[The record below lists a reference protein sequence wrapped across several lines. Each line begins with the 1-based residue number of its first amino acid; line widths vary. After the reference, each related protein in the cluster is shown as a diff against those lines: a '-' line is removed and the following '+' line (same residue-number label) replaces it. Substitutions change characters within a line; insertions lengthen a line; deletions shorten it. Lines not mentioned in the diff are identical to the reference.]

1 MDQEKTIRRNQ
12 ANADSSDNINK
23 NIDRN
28 QSTPK
33 EDKTSFWKPV
43 VVGGVAAVAMGFGA
57 SVAYAS
63 INDDNFGDILEEE
76 NSSNEENNNENIVIP
91 DNVPIAESVNDDMSF
106 SEAFAAARDEV
117 GVGGV
122 FEWNGN
128 MYNTYTADEWKDMT
142 PEERSEF
149 SDNFVDA
156 MRESQS
162 DEEINEISENTDNED
177 SIEDTDEGDDDSDI
191 LVTEDTDENDDDSDI
206 LVTEDTDEND
216 DDSDILATEENEE
229 NDDDSDI
236 LATEENDEYDDD
248 SDILVT
254 EENDEYE
261 VASEILPVEDSE
273 IEVLG
278 VDYGVDLE
286 DGVYAEA
293 IATVDVDGETVY
305 MIDVDGDGE
314 FDAAANDF
322 GLTDLPDTDMNVD
335 DMQEDLMIDELLAE
349 EGSNGF
355 DDMPDY
361 MNDADISDFA

>member
-12 ANADSSDNINK
+12 ANADSSNNINK

-63 INDDNFGDILEEE
+63 LNDDNFGDILEEE

-177 SIEDTDEGDDDSDI
+177 SIEDTDEG
-191 LVTEDTDENDDDSDI
+191 
-206 LVTEDTDEND
+206 
-216 DDSDILATEENEE
+216 
-229 NDDDSDI
+229 DDDSDI

>member
-12 ANADSSDNINK
+12 ANTESSNNINK
-23 NIDRN
+23 DKN

-63 INDDNFGDILEEE
+63 INDDNFGDIPEGE
-76 NSSNEENNNENIVIP
+76 NSSNEESNNENVVIP

-106 SEAFAAARDEV
+106 SEAFAAAREEV
-117 GVGGV
+117 GAGGV

-128 MYNTYTADEWKDMT
+128 MYNTYTAEEWEDMT

-156 MRESQS
+156 MRENQS
-162 DEEINEISENTDNED
+162 TEPSNGSTEPANATDEPTNASTETANISAEPTNISETP
-177 SIEDTDEGDDDSDI
+177 
-191 LVTEDTDENDDDSDI
+191 
-206 LVTEDTDEND
+206 
-216 DDSDILATEENEE
+216 EENL
-229 NDDDSDI
+229 NMGD
-236 LATEENDEYDDD
+236 T
-248 SDILVT
+248 
-254 EENDEYE
+254 
-261 VASEILPVEDSE
+261 E
-273 IEVLG
+273 IEVLS
-278 VDYGVDLE
+278 VNYGVDLG
-286 DGVYAEA
+286 DGVYADA

-322 GLTDLPDTDMNVD
+322 GQTDLPDTDMTVD
-335 DMQEDLMIDELLAE
+335 EMQEDIMINELLAE
-349 EGSNGF
+349 EGSNEF